1 MKHVPGVKYIYKH
14 RFNLAGIFFLL
25 LVWQLAAR
33 AMDSQLILPSPVD
46 VLKSGVKNMAN
57 PGFGMHLAT
66 TILRGM
72 AGFAIAFFLSM
83 LTGIPAGLNEAFRQ
97 FLYPL
102 LVTLRTLPVISF
114 ILLALIWFNP
124 PQVPVFIAILT
135 MFPVLT
141 ISIIDGLRNT
151 DKKYVEMGGIY
162 KLPKHVLIRDIY
174 LPASLPVIFN
184 GISNAMAFG
193 WRAVI
198 IGEVLSQPLRGIGA
212 QMQRSQIYLLVAE
225 VIFWSVIAVLISAIF
240 EYAVRHIEKQSIKW
254 K

>member
-1 MKHVPGVKYIYKH
+1 MKTFLPGKYLYRH
-14 RFNLAGIFFLL
+14 RFNLAGIFFIL
-25 LVWQLAAR
+25 LVWHLAAL
-33 AMDSQLILPSPVD
+33 AMDSLLILPSPVD
-46 VLKSGVKNMAN
+46 ILESGAKNIAD
-57 PGFGMHLAT
+57 PAFGVHLAT
-66 TILRGM
+66 TILRGLT
-72 AGFAIAFFLSM
+72 GFVIAFILSL
-83 LTGIPAGLNEAFRQ
+83 LTGVPAGLNEAFRQ
-97 FLYPL
+97 FIYPL

-151 DKKYVEMGGIY
+151 DKNYLEMGSIY
-162 KLPKHVLIRDIY
+162 RVPRHVLIRDIY
-174 LPASLPVIFN
+174 LPGSMPVIFN

-193 WRAVI
+193 WRAII
-198 IGEVLSQPLRGIGA
+198 IGEVLSQPMLGIGA

-240 EYAVRHIEKQSIKW
+240 EYTVRRIEKQSIKW